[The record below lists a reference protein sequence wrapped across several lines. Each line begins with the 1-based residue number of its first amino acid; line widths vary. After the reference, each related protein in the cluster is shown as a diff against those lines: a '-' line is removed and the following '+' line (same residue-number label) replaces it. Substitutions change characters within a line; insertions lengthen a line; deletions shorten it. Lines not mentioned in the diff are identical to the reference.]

1 MQSSLSKTVLIALLV
16 GFLVFAA
23 TFAWRKHHIDEHI
36 NHLSAFAW
44 FCEEFAVS
52 PAQQTKIEALH
63 REYFPE
69 CEDHCIH
76 YADTR
81 ETLAA
86 INEDPDLDY
95 SESHRVAAQRLSDLE
110 QEADQKF
117 IAFIQAVAAE
127 MEPGDSEFYLSRMK
141 LWLER
146 RPAYAGE

>member
-16 GFLVFAA
+16 GVLVFAA

-36 NHLSAFAW
+36 HHLSAFAW

-81 ETLAA
+81 ETLAK
-86 INEDPDLDY
+86 INEDPQLDH
-95 SESHRVAAQRLSDLE
+95 SEAHREAAARLVQLE

-117 IAFIQAVAAE
+117 IAFIYAVAAE
-127 MEPGDSEFYLSRMK
+127 MDAVESERYLSRMK
-141 LWLER
+141 GWLEHS
-146 RPAYAGE
+146 PALAGE

>member
-1 MQSSLSKTVLIALLV
+1 MRRFLSKTVLIALLV
-16 GFLVFAA
+16 GVLVFVA
-23 TFAWRKHHIDEHI
+23 TFSWRKHNIDEHI

-86 INEDPDLDY
+86 IHEDPDLDH
-95 SESHRVAAQRLSDLE
+95 SEAHQAAAQRLSDLE
-110 QEADQKF
+110 READQKF

-127 MEPGDSEFYLSRMK
+127 MEPDASELYLSRMK
-141 LWLER
+141 RWLER
-146 RPAYAGE
+146 RPAFAGE